1 MFQNPDTL
9 LLEIIVV
16 IAIVVFFAALI
27 GIYIYKKAHNIP
39 TGDCASCA
47 NKKNALLKAY
57 RKKYKKEVK

>member
-16 IAIVVFFAALI
+16 IAIVLFFAALI

-57 RKKYKKEVK
+57 RKKYKKEIK